1 MVQKKAKI
9 VRKFFK
15 TLLIFLF
22 VFTSLS
28 LQNEARAQMDPKLKA
43 FLIVSGYGAGLGALL
58 GVASLAFDAK
68 ERAVAQG
75 ASLGLYAGII
85 FGIYILSTYG
95 KPKAPEPGTYQ
106 DGITPYQNEDI
117 PPPDDPYSD
126 DAGGSFFDSAAGGFR
141 LEPIDHNKDF
151 AQFEKKSAMDQIPI
165 YLELARF
172 SF

>member
-1 MVQKKAKI
+1 MLRKSVKI
-9 VRKFFK
+9 FILF
-15 TLLIFLF
+15 TFIFSSSAF
-22 VFTSLS
+22 YN
-28 LQNEARAQMDPKLKA
+28 QAQAQMNPKLKA
-43 FLIVSGYGAGLGALL
+43 FLICSGYGAALGGLL

-85 FGIYILSTYG
+85 FGIYVINSYG
-95 KPKAPEPGTYQ
+95 KGQPPEPGTYQ
-106 DGITPYQNEDI
+106 DGVTPYQGDNI

-126 DAGGSFFDSAAGGFR
+126 ESAGGGGLFDEPGPGGGFR
-141 LEPIDHNKDF
+141 IQSINHNEDF
-151 AQFEKKSAMDQIPI
+151 SQFETKSHPNSIPL